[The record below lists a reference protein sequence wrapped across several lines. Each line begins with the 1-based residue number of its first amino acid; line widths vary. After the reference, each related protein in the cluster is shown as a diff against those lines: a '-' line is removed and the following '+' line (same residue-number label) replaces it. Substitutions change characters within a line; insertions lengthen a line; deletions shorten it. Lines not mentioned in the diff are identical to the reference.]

1 MADKKQ
7 KQLADIRLK
16 KAYSSYYSSVYKFC
30 LSRLKFDR
38 DYVEDCVQE
47 VFIVLYKKYLSGEN
61 VEFEQAFLMK
71 TASNLVKKRYNE
83 HMRSETV
90 NLDEVKEISTH
101 SVDVDDRLSFEQ
113 YTKMISDALG
123 DTDKDI
129 FILRYVHELKI
140 EEIAK
145 MLDMTVANVSTRL
158 SRMRKKIREVL
169 NEQN

>member
-47 VFIVLYKKYLSGEN
+47 IFIVLYKKYLSGEN
-61 VEFEQAFLMK
+61 VEYPHAFLMK

-83 HMRSETV
+83 LVGREEV
-90 NLDEVKEISTH
+90 NLEEVEEILTH
-101 SVDVDDRLSFEQ
+101 SVDIDDRLSFEE
-113 YTKMISDALG
+113 YTKMISDALNN
-123 DTDKDI
+123 TDKDI
-129 FILRYVHELKI
+129 FALRYIQGFKI
-140 EEIAK
+140 EEIANI
-145 MLDMTVANVSTRL
+145 LDMSVANVTTRL
-158 SRMRKKIREVL
+158 SRMRKKLKEIL
-169 NEQN
+169 NEPN